1 MIQASQLTRS
11 YQPGQRCI
19 DAVAGVAIAVR
30 PGEKVAI
37 IGRSESGKSTLV
49 NLLAGLDR
57 PTAGTLAVHD
67 KRLDQLSRIQM
78 AEYHPKTIGVIFQAF
93 QLTPQRTA
101 FQNVELPLSLGGVS
115 PKERRR
121 IADEWLSKVGLLRR
135 RDHFPY
141 QLSGGEQQRVAIARA
156 LVNAPKVI
164 LADEPTGNLDSATAA
179 EIMQLLNL
187 LLGIAGQSLLKM
199 YVESRTQMELAGSL
213 FQFQILPAVAI
224 LVISV
229 TLCVIASL
237 LPAWRAARLDPV
249 VAMRRT

>member
-1 MIQASQLTRS
+1 MIHASQLTRS
-11 YQPGQRCI
+11 YKLGQSCI
-19 DAVAGVAIAVR
+19 DAVADIMLAVQQ
-30 PGEKVAI
+30 GEKIAI
-37 IGRSESGKSTLV
+37 IGRSGSGKSTLL

-57 PTAGTLAVHD
+57 PTAGTLMVHN
-67 KRLDQLSRIQM
+67 KRLDQLSRTQM
-78 AEYHPKTIGVIFQAF
+78 AEYRLKTIGVIFQAF
-93 QLTPQRTA
+93 QLIPQRTA

-121 IADEWLSKVGLLRR
+121 IADEWLSKVGLLQR
-135 RDHFPY
+135 RDHLPY

-156 LVNAPKVI
+156 LVHNPKVI

-179 EIMQLLNL
+179 EIMQLLSL

-199 YVESRTQMELAGSL
+199 YVESRTQTKLAGSL
-213 FQFQILPAVAI
+213 FQFQIPPAVAI

-237 LPAWRAARLDPV
+237 LPGFDPV